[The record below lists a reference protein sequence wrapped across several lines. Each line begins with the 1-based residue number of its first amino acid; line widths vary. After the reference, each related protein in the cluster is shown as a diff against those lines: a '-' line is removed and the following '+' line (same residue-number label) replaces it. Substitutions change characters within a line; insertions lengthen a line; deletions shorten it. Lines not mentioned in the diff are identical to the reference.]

1 MPDRLWNAP
10 PPPARGGAPRNAAGL
25 RCGGAAR
32 VPSRPVRAALSG
44 LPVPARRPAG
54 WRTPSLGTA
63 GTEASEPRPGTWR
76 HTWPR
81 PPSGRRGV
89 GPWRWPGCGDPQALS
104 SRVSGSGDPPGRL
117 SNTQLVFWWVAP
129 GPGPQHAFSGLPPVL
144 LEGAGAEW
152 KSVLWSHFPC

>member
-1 MPDRLWNAP
+1 MEGTPTHGSRPPFPGPAVARGGRQEAVPDRLWNAP

-44 LPVPARRPAG
+44 LPAPARRPAG
-54 WRTPSLGTA
+54 GRTPGVGAA
-63 GTEASEPRPGTWR
+63 GTEASEPRPGSWR

-81 PPSGRRGV
+81 PPARRRGG

-104 SRVSGSGDPPGRL
+104 SRVSGSGGPSRAAARH
-117 SNTQLVFWWVAP
+117 TQLA
-129 GPGPQHAFSGLPPVL
+129 
-144 LEGAGAEW
+144 
-152 KSVLWSHFPC
+152 CR